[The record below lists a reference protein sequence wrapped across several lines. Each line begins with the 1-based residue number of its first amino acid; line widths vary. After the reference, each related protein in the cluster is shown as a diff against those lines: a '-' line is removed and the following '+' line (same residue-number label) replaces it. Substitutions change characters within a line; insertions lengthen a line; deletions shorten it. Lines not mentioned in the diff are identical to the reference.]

1 MVTGAAD
8 DLVQSV
14 AGVEDMKIEVQ
25 VNEKA
30 DALVARDCF
39 GLGAWSTVLGSQQ
52 LLHQLFLV
60 GRGVWARSA
69 K

>member
-1 MVTGAAD
+1 MVTRAAD